1 MPTKATTCLAG
12 LDDDH
17 YRGKF
22 HGMALARSKIT
33 SQGQISVPAEVR
45 KKLGVGPGS
54 LLQWDEEEGKVVI
67 RRVGKFSCK
76 DVQAALFPDGPPKP
90 LSSADIKSS
99 IARHLKAKHARR

>member
-1 MPTKATTCLAG
+1 V
-12 LDDDH
+12 H
-17 YRGKF
+17 YRGNVL
-22 HGMALARSKIT
+22 GMALARSKIT

-67 RRVGKFSCK
+67 RRVGKFSCQ
-76 DVQAALFPDGPPKP
+76 DMQAALFPDGPPKR
-90 LSSADIKSS
+90 LSPADIKAS